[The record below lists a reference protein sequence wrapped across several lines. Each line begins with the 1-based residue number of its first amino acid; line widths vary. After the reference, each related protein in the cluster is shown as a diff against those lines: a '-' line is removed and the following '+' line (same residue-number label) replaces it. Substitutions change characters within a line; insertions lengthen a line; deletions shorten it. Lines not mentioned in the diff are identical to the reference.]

1 MFTVPEAVHSRKVGS
16 AYHEPAGP
24 QPSKMSKSD
33 PEETF
38 ISLLDPPD
46 AIRRKV
52 RRAVTDSEAD
62 IRFDPGEQAGR

>member
-1 MFTVPEAVHSRKVGS
+1 MSLQDPSRK
-16 AYHEPAGP
+16 
-24 QPSKMSKSD
+24 MCKSD
-33 PEETF
+33 PERNSF

-62 IRFDPGEQAGR
+62 IRFDPREQARREQPAQHHRGA